1 MKKKIVTV
9 TILGLFLILGV
20 FIFFIIKWYQQ
31 LPPIADSVNFLVL
44 GMDPRHD
51 SLEKNETTDTIL
63 LTNLSIKNNKITTIS
78 IPRDLWVYQYHRK
91 VNNLFPYFKYETASP
106 NYLQDINNTLT
117 QIIGQKIDFDVVVT
131 TASLRQLMDIIGG
144 VDLYLPQ
151 GFIDDQFPNPEYIAS
166 PSASTPIYKTVA
178 FATGEIH
185 LDSSNVTDFIR
196 SRHASNDPATGGTD
210 IGRIYHQQLFFDA
223 LIGKL
228 KQVRNFSTLK
238 KLYLFWQNQVNK
250 NISNYQVLAIL
261 IKILPNYHQL
271 TILKS
276 VVPIKNA
283 TSSGVIYYP
292 GKFTELQW
300 AYIPTESDYQSL
312 KTYFSQ
318 VLH

>member
-223 LIGKL
+223 
-228 KQVRNFSTLK
+228 
-238 KLYLFWQNQVNK
+238 
-250 NISNYQVLAIL
+250 NYQVLAIL